1 MIKFDNKLELRY
13 YFNDKSNYMDA
24 MIKHR
29 SEKEVLSLVRTLAD
43 MLDIKMTV
51 YCESFAQQEGFR
63 EIWSV
68 AGENSRLISV
78 LLNLFMQVWTRPSL
92 LVGGQPVVDRSVA
105 DEEKMQR
112 EIALLRSN
120 LRKKIPG
127 ITVTRELVELLSA
140 SPRFCKCKSN
150 FYEAVR
156 GYPKVTKFT
165 LRELNENNRSRSG
178 SLEVKREQFDYYILR
193 SVKDNKATIEIISPV
208 LKDARYRWKGIYNK
222 GGETIDFY
230 MCDEDFKKDM
240 FDEKIAFKSGMCID
254 CVLEIQRKMSELGEV
269 VNISYTV
276 ETVIRTRFDKME
288 IITPQGKR
296 HLRKLEAEKKQLTL
310 DLKNGMFFMSPKRPC
325 N

>member
-13 YFNDKSNYMDA
+13 YFSDKSNYMDA

-78 LLNLFMQVWTRPSL
+78 LLNLFMQVWARPSL
-92 LVGGQPVVDRSVA
+92 LVGGQPAQDRSAA

-112 EIALLRSN
+112 EIALLRTN
-120 LRKKIPG
+120 LRK
-127 ITVTRELVELLSA
+127 
-140 SPRFCKCKSN
+140 KSN

-193 SVKDNKATIEIISPV
+193 SDELPSVKDNKATIEIISPV

-240 FDEKIAFKSGMCID
+240 FDEKIVFKSGMCID

-288 IITPQGKR
+288 IVTPQGKR

-310 DLKNGMFFMSPKRPC
+310 DLFG
-325 N
+325 

>member
-92 LVGGQPVVDRSVA
+92 LVGGQPVVDRSVT

-120 LRKKIPG
+120 LRKKMPG

-193 SVKDNKATIEIISPV
+193 SDELPSVKDNKATIEIISPV

-296 HLRKLEAEKKQLTL
+296 HLRKLEAEKKQLML
-310 DLKNGMFFMSPKRPC
+310 DLFG
-325 N
+325 

>member
-92 LVGGQPVVDRSVA
+92 LVGGQPVVDRSVT
-105 DEEKMQR
+105 DEEKMPR

-120 LRKKIPG
+120 LRKKMPG

-193 SVKDNKATIEIISPV
+193 SDELPSVKDNKATIEIISPV

-310 DLKNGMFFMSPKRPC
+310 DLFG
-325 N
+325 

>member
-92 LVGGQPVVDRSVA
+92 LVGGQPVVDRSVT
-105 DEEKMQR
+105 DEENMQR

-120 LRKKIPG
+120 LRKKMPG

-193 SVKDNKATIEIISPV
+193 SDELPSVKDNKATIEIISPV

-288 IITPQGKR
+288 INTPQGKR

-310 DLKNGMFFMSPKRPC
+310 DLFG
-325 N
+325 

>member
-68 AGENSRLISV
+68 AGENSRQISV

-92 LVGGQPVVDRSVA
+92 LVGGQPVVDRSVT

-120 LRKKIPG
+120 LRKKMPG

-193 SVKDNKATIEIISPV
+193 SDELPSVKDNKATIEIISPV

-310 DLKNGMFFMSPKRPC
+310 DLFG
-325 N
+325 

>member
-120 LRKKIPG
+120 LRKKMPG

-193 SVKDNKATIEIISPV
+193 SDELPSVKDNKATIEIISPV
-208 LKDARYRWKGIYNK
+208 LKDARYRWKGINNK

-310 DLKNGMFFMSPKRPC
+310 DLFG
-325 N
+325 

>member
-120 LRKKIPG
+120 LRKKMPG

-165 LRELNENNRSRSG
+165 LRELNENNRRRSG

-193 SVKDNKATIEIISPV
+193 SDELPSVKDNKATIEIISPV

-310 DLKNGMFFMSPKRPC
+310 DLFG
-325 N
+325 

>member
-92 LVGGQPVVDRSVA
+92 LVGGQPVVDRSVT

-120 LRKKIPG
+120 LRKNA
-127 ITVTRELVELLSA
+127 RYYRDAELVELLSA

-193 SVKDNKATIEIISPV
+193 SDELPPVKDNKATIEIISPV

-222 GGETIDFY
+222 GARQSTFT
-230 MCDEDFKKDM
+230 CAT
-240 FDEKIAFKSGMCID
+240 KISRKICSMKRLPSRAV
-254 CVLEIQRKMSELGEV
+254 CV
-269 VNISYTV
+269 
-276 ETVIRTRFDKME
+276 
-288 IITPQGKR
+288 
-296 HLRKLEAEKKQLTL
+296 
-310 DLKNGMFFMSPKRPC
+310 
-325 N
+325 

>member
-120 LRKKIPG
+120 LRKKMPG

-165 LRELNENNRSRSG
+165 LCELNENNRSRSG

-193 SVKDNKATIEIISPV
+193 SDELPSVKDNKATIEIISPV

-288 IITPQGKR
+288 IVTPQGKR

-310 DLKNGMFFMSPKRPC
+310 DLFG
-325 N
+325 

>member
-178 SLEVKREQFDYYILR
+178 SLEVKREQFDYYILH
-193 SVKDNKATIEIISPV
+193 SDELPPVKDNKATIEIISPV

-310 DLKNGMFFMSPKRPC
+310 DLFG
-325 N
+325 

>member
-13 YFNDKSNYMDA
+13 YFNNKSNYMDA

-178 SLEVKREQFDYYILR
+178 SLEVKREQFDYYIRR
-193 SVKDNKATIEIISPV
+193 SDELPPVKDNKATIEIISPV

-310 DLKNGMFFMSPKRPC
+310 DLFG
-325 N
+325 

>member
-92 LVGGQPVVDRSVA
+92 LVGGQPVVDRSVT

-120 LRKKIPG
+120 LRKKMPG

-165 LRELNENNRSRSG
+165 LRELNENNRNRSG

-193 SVKDNKATIEIISPV
+193 SDELPSVKDNKATIEIISPV

-310 DLKNGMFFMSPKRPC
+310 DLFG
-325 N
+325 

>member
-29 SEKEVLSLVRTLAD
+29 SEKEVLSLIRTLAD

-78 LLNLFMQVWTRPSL
+78 LLNLFMQVWTRPTL

-112 EIALLRSN
+112 EIALLRTN
-120 LRKKIPG
+120 LRKKSPG

-140 SPRFCKCKSN
+140 SPRVCKCKSN

-193 SVKDNKATIEIISPV
+193 SDELPSVKDNKATIEIISPV

-310 DLKNGMFFMSPKRPC
+310 DLFG
-325 N
+325 

>member
-120 LRKKIPG
+120 LRKKMPG
-127 ITVTRELVELLSA
+127 ITVTRELVDLLSA

-193 SVKDNKATIEIISPV
+193 SDELPSVKDNKATIEIISPV

-310 DLKNGMFFMSPKRPC
+310 DLFG
-325 N
+325 

>member
-120 LRKKIPG
+120 LRKKMPG

-193 SVKDNKATIEIISPV
+193 SDELPSVKDNKATIEIISPV

-230 MCDEDFKKDM
+230 VCDEDFKKDM

-310 DLKNGMFFMSPKRPC
+310 DLFG
-325 N
+325 

>member
-120 LRKKIPG
+120 LRKKMPG

-193 SVKDNKATIEIISPV
+193 SDELPSVKDNKATIEIISPV

-222 GGETIDFY
+222 GGETIDFN

-240 FDEKIAFKSGMCID
+240 FDEKIVFKSGMCID
-254 CVLEIQRKMSELGEV
+254 CVLEIQRKISELGEV

-288 IITPQGKR
+288 IVTPQGKR
-296 HLRKLEAEKKQLTL
+296 HLRK
-310 DLKNGMFFMSPKRPC
+310 
-325 N
+325 

>member
-120 LRKKIPG
+120 LRKKMPG

-193 SVKDNKATIEIISPV
+193 SDELPSVKDNKATIEIISPV

-222 GGETIDFY
+222 GGGETIDFY

-310 DLKNGMFFMSPKRPC
+310 DLFG
-325 N
+325 

>member
-63 EIWSV
+63 EIWTV

-120 LRKKIPG
+120 LRKKMPG

-193 SVKDNKATIEIISPV
+193 SDELPSVKDNKATIEIISPV

-310 DLKNGMFFMSPKRPC
+310 DLFG
-325 N
+325 

>member
-178 SLEVKREQFDYYILR
+178 SLEVKSERFDYYFLR
-193 SVKDNKATIEIISPV
+193 FDELPPVKNNKATIEIISPV

-310 DLKNGMFFMSPKRPC
+310 DLFG
-325 N
+325 